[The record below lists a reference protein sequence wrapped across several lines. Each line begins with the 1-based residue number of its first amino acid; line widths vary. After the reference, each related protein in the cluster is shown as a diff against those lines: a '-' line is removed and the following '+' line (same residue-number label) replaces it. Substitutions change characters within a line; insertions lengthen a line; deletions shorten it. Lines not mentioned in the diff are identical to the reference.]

1 MSVNTRGRRRRQ
13 QAPTRVFK
21 KTTAATDRLREEVRA
36 GAFQPGRYIN
46 KKAVSQEYGI
56 GTLAM
61 ETVCQ
66 ALAKE
71 GVLEARNWQSRTTYY
86 VPKPSEPAPQP
97 VPAGLLA
104 EARASVALDGETQT
118 YGEEET
124 ARRTWG
130 IPRKIAN
137 AMRREL
143 AEGKHPV
150 GTVLPT
156 QVEMA
161 GAYGVHH
168 LTMYRAMAILK
179 DEGWIESKPGRQAR
193 VIALPPLRDEPVEEL
208 PTTKHTTVRQYV
220 LDKIEDGTYAPGS
233 PLPSVQMVA
242 NANHAGYQT
251 VLYVYERLHNQGI
264 LAKDPDGNWIV
275 SQGSEQLPS
284 DPPPA
289 EPPAE
294 PSSEAPNPFA
304 NLIGFVTRLADI
316 GATAELER
324 LWELE
329 STGLSREVETKL
341 QAEIAELRKEL
352 DDIQGENRNLVSGI
366 AALREEKVIG
376 VGRFKNLTE
385 SYHRLQEAHERI
397 LAEYEQIRR
406 VAKLIGSPQPNGGV
420 SKLAVETALRER
432 KPLPA
437 RPGY

>member
-1 MSVNTRGRRRRQ
+1 MSVNVRKQPRKSQQPRRRI
-13 QAPTRVFK
+13 FK
-21 KTTAATDRLREEVRA
+21 KTTAATDRLRSDIRNGV
-36 GAFQPGRYIN
+36 FKPGQWLN
-46 KKAVSQEYGI
+46 KENMGRGYGVGIVS
-56 GTLAM
+56 M

-71 GVLEARNWQSRTTYY
+71 GVLEARKWRSRTTYY
-86 VPKPSEPAPQP
+86 VPKQLEPTPQP
-97 VPAGLLA
+97 VPAPLLA
-104 EARASVALDGETQT
+104 EAQASVALDGETQT
-118 YGEEET
+118 YSEEDT
-124 ARRTWG
+124 PRRAWG

-137 AMRREL
+137 AMRQEL
-143 AEGKHPV
+143 AQGKYPV

-156 QVEMA
+156 QAEMA
-161 GAYGVHH
+161 IPYGVHH
-168 LTMYRAMAILK
+168 LTMYRAMAILR

-193 VIALPPLRDEPVEEL
+193 VIALPPPRDEPVEKL

-251 VLYVYERLHNQGI
+251 VQYVYERLHNQGI

-289 EPPAE
+289 EP
-294 PSSEAPNPFA
+294 SSEAPNPFA
-304 NLIGFVTRLADI
+304 NLIAFVTRLADI
-316 GATAELER
+316 GATAELQR

-329 STGLSREVETKL
+329 ETGLSREAETKL
-341 QAEIAELRKEL
+341 QADIAELRKDL
-352 DDIQGENRNLVSGI
+352 DGAQAENRNLVRGI
-366 AALREEKVIG
+366 TTLREEKVIG
-376 VGRFKNLTE
+376 VGQFKNLKE
-385 SYHRLQEAHERI
+385 SYIRLQKAHETV
-397 LAEYEQIRR
+397 LAEYDQLRK
-406 VAKLIGSPQPNGGV
+406 VAQLVGSPQPNGGGV
-420 SKLAVETALRER
+420 SKLSVETALRER